1 MGEARA
7 VSGTVAVSLDGAL
20 GDTRPLWDA
29 FLADAARRF
38 AAIAPL
44 EVDALPAD
52 RREAAAVLDGWAEG
66 GVGDWR
72 RALERFAEDH
82 APVHLRP
89 DPAANAALRRLRRS
103 GARIVVV
110 TDAPEPLA
118 RVALAH
124 LGLTRS
130 VDELATAPPAGAR
143 IVASAED
150 LAGAVVARGYD
161 QE

>member
-1 MGEARA
+1 MT
-7 VSGTVAVSLDGAL
+7 TVAVSLDGAL

-29 FLADAARRF
+29 FLADSARRF
-38 AAIAPL
+38 AGIARL
-44 EVDALPAD
+44 DVASLPEN
-52 RREAAAVLDGWAEG
+52 RVAAAAELDAWAEG

-89 DPAANAALRRLRRS
+89 DPGANAALRRLRRA

-124 LGLTRS
+124 LGVARS
-130 VDELATAPPAGAR
+130 VDEVATERPPG
-143 IVASAED
+143 V
-150 LAGAVVARGYD
+150 AVVETAAALIERTG
-161 QE
+161 

>member
-1 MGEARA
+1 
-7 VSGTVAVSLDGAL
+7 VKTVAVSLDGAL

-29 FLADAARRF
+29 FLADSARRF
-38 AAIAPL
+38 AGIAPL
-44 EVDALPAD
+44 DVATLPEN
-52 RREAAAVLDGWAEG
+52 RVAAAAELDAWAEG

-89 DPAANAALRRLRRS
+89 DPDANAALRRLRR
-103 GARIVVV
+103 GGVRIVVV

-124 LGLTRS
+124 LGLARS
-130 VDELATAPPAGAR
+130 VDELAADPPDGAQ
-143 IVASAED
+143 VASSAED
-150 LAGAVVARGYD
+150 LLAHGYD
-161 QE
+161 QR

>member
-1 MGEARA
+1 

-44 EVDALPAD
+44 DVAALPRD
-52 RREAAAVLDGWAEG
+52 RREAAAALDAWAEG

-89 DPAANAALRRLRRS
+89 DPEANAALRRLRGA

-110 TDAPEPLA
+110 TDAPDPLA
-118 RVALAH
+118 RIALAH
-124 LGLTRS
+124 LGVKRT
-130 VDELATAPPAGAR
+130 VDEVATEAPRGAR
-143 IVASAED
+143 VASSAED
-150 LAGAVVARGYD
+150 LSSRRYD
-161 QE
+161 PT

>member
-1 MGEARA
+1 M
-7 VSGTVAVSLDGAL
+7 SGTVAVSLDGAL
-20 GDTRPLWDA
+20 GDTHPLWDA

-38 AAIAPL
+38 AGIAPL
-44 EVDALPAD
+44 DVAALPDD
-52 RREAAAVLDGWAEG
+52 RVAAAAVLDVWAEG
-66 GVGDWR
+66 GIGDWR

-89 DPAANAALRRLRRS
+89 DPGANTALRRLRRA

-124 LGLTRS
+124 LGLARS
-130 VDELATAPPAGAR
+130 VDEVAAKPPAGAR
-143 IVASAED
+143 VIVSAED
-150 LAGAVVARGYD
+150 LAGAVAASGYD

>member
-1 MGEARA
+1 M
-7 VSGTVAVSLDGAL
+7 SGTLAVELDGAL

-44 EVDALPAD
+44 DVAALPAD
-52 RREAAAVLDGWAEG
+52 RIAAAAALDAWAEA

-72 RALERFAEDH
+72 RALERVAEDH
-82 APVHLRP
+82 APVYLRP
-89 DPAANAALRRLRRS
+89 DPGVNAALRRLRRA

-124 LGLTRS
+124 LGLARS
-130 VDELATAPPAGAR
+130 VDEVANGAGDAPRIATPAALAALAA
-143 IVASAED
+143 AS
-150 LAGAVVARGYD
+150 G
-161 QE
+161 

>member
-1 MGEARA
+1 MTR
-7 VSGTVAVSLDGAL
+7 TVAVDLDGAL

-44 EVDALPAD
+44 DVERLPDD
-52 RREAAAVLDGWAEG
+52 RRAAAVELDAWARA

-72 RALERFAEDH
+72 KALERFAEDH

-89 DPAANAALRRLRRS
+89 DPAANTALRRLRRG

-110 TDAPEPLA
+110 TDAPEPLT

-124 LGLTRS
+124 LGLARS
-130 VDELATAPPAGAR
+130 VDEVAAAPPAGAVV
-143 IVASAED
+143 VASPAE
-150 LAGAVVARGYD
+150 LADVVGSRGYD
-161 QE
+161 PR

>member
-1 MGEARA
+1 M
-7 VSGTVAVSLDGAL
+7 STVAVSLDGAL

-38 AAIAPL
+38 RGITPL
-44 EVDALPAD
+44 DVDTLPAD
-52 RREAAAVLDGWAEG
+52 RREAAAALDRWAES

-89 DPAANAALRRLRRS
+89 DPAANAALRRLRRG

-124 LGLTRS
+124 LGVARS
-130 VDELATAPPAGAR
+130 VDEVGAEAPAGAA
-143 IVASAED
+143 IVSSPAA
-150 LAGAVVARGYD
+150 LVARAG
-161 QE
+161 

>member
-1 MGEARA
+1 MT
-7 VSGTVAVSLDGAL
+7 TVAVSLDGAL

-29 FLADAARRF
+29 FLADSARRF
-38 AAIAPL
+38 AGIARL
-44 EVDALPAD
+44 DVASLPEN
-52 RREAAAVLDGWAEG
+52 RVAAAAELDAWAEG

-89 DPAANAALRRLRRS
+89 DPGANAALRRLRRA

-124 LGLTRS
+124 LGVARS
-130 VDELATAPPAGAR
+130 VDEVATEPPPG
-143 IVASAED
+143 V
-150 LAGAVVARGYD
+150 AVVETAAALIERTG
-161 QE
+161 

>member
-1 MGEARA
+1 M
-7 VSGTVAVSLDGAL
+7 SGTVAISLDGAL
-20 GDTRPLWDA
+20 GDTRPLWHA

-44 EVDALPAD
+44 DIVSLPED
-52 RREAAAVLDGWAEG
+52 RREAAAVLDAWAEG

-89 DPAANAALRRLRRS
+89 DPGANAALRRLRRG

-118 RVALAH
+118 RVALAQ
-124 LGLTRS
+124 LGLACS
-130 VDELATAPPAGAR
+130 VDEVAAGPPAGAR
-143 IVASAED
+143 VVASAKD
-150 LAGAVVARGYD
+150 LAGEGAAPGYD